1 MEVSSLGV
9 ILMDL
14 SKAFD
19 TINYEFLVAKPNA
32 YDFTEEKLD

>member
-1 MEVSSLGV
+1 MDVSSLGV

-19 TINYEFLVAKPNA
+19 TINHKFLVAKRNA
-32 YDFTEEKLD
+32 YYFSEEKLD